1 MWNLK
6 SPNFNLITSIKSFDF
21 STLYTTIPPQKLKSR
36 LATIKGNSFLHK
48 NGNRRYRI
56 ICLFRIA
63 VGPDEKFGLDRVRIT
78 EGFMFR

>member
-1 MWNLK
+1 MYNEK
-6 SPNFNLITSIKSFDF
+6 RLIKQPDYCQWWELTKFLRQNIKIILRNIIEE
-21 STLYTTIPPQKLKSR
+21 LYSSLYS
-36 LATIKGNSFLHK
+36 
-48 NGNRRYRI
+48 I

>member
-1 MWNLK
+1 M
-6 SPNFNLITSIKSFDF
+6 SRNLISKRIFIDTIFKCSQWKTISA
-21 STLYTTIPPQKLKSR
+21 TTECLNVRPDSKYS
-36 LATIKGNSFLHK
+36 
-48 NGNRRYRI
+48 I

>member
-1 MWNLK
+1 MPPL
-6 SPNFNLITSIKSFDF
+6 LYTVYQTSIYS
-21 STLYTTIPPQKLKSR
+21 
-36 LATIKGNSFLHK
+36 
-48 NGNRRYRI
+48 I

>member
-1 MWNLK
+1 MNVQ
-6 SPNFNLITSIKSFDF
+6 NFMYIK
-21 STLYTTIPPQKLKSR
+21 
-36 LATIKGNSFLHK
+36 LHEVK
-48 NGNRRYRI
+48 YSI